1 MRTEL
6 ERTQKPSVLEF
17 DTGVLLQFLFR
28 SRSTHWHFMLTVG
41 PVPPSYCHAHVTP
54 VNAGDQRQAVIT
66 CHIMPRENMLV
77 FLTAAPR
84 RCANTTQCCHATTRW
99 PATEVRCRCCSA
111 AVRLKRP
118 SKSAR
123 KLKAPRFR
131 IEIGVGS
138 GKQLANFKIA
148 ARMQW
153 SGVRWLERVE
163 DYHSH
168 NRSRMKIV
176 SKTLVARA
184 RRTYRLSR

>member
-1 MRTEL
+1 MVANTFPFCPIMFIIGASFIQTTLTLRCIPFAPQTLRASLFIHSFFFTNLVRNEL
-6 ERTQKPSVLEF
+6 EKTQKPSVWEL

-28 SRSTHWHFMLTVG
+28 MRSTHWHFMLTVG

-99 PATEVRCRCCSA
+99 PATEECCRCCSA

-118 SKSAR
+118 
-123 KLKAPRFR
+123 
-131 IEIGVGS
+131 
-138 GKQLANFKIA
+138 
-148 ARMQW
+148 
-153 SGVRWLERVE
+153 
-163 DYHSH
+163 
-168 NRSRMKIV
+168 
-176 SKTLVARA
+176 
-184 RRTYRLSR
+184 

>member
-1 MRTEL
+1 
-6 ERTQKPSVLEF
+6 
-17 DTGVLLQFLFR
+17 
-28 SRSTHWHFMLTVG
+28 
-41 PVPPSYCHAHVTP
+41 
-54 VNAGDQRQAVIT
+54 
-66 CHIMPRENMLV
+66 
-77 FLTAAPR
+77 
-84 RCANTTQCCHATTRW
+84 
-99 PATEVRCRCCSA
+99 
-111 AVRLKRP
+111 LK
-118 SKSAR
+118 
-123 KLKAPRFR
+123 F
-131 IEIGVGS
+131 GVGS